1 QFSFSKNSFAQSFV
15 CIGKLHEESAV
26 LNQHSEAIR
35 GSSCVCLC
43 NFVDVKTT
51 NPSSASE
58 PIFATCFPLPPSPL
72 SHRISFRFQTF
83 LPIPGLLAKISG
95 SDWKRVA
102 SEVMSSSYPVLPK
115 PFEDKY
121 PKLPLSF
128 QGSSQS
134 EAMRHPIPRQAPPLV
149 SNSAT
154 VGHLFSSSSGFRNDF
169 PLMQPLSQERN
180 AQFSPFISRSAND
193 ESLLP
198 PHGSSRSEVQST
210 MVTSSNLNE
219 NNASWSADTLQ
230 DLLDFS
236 ENVPD
241 QNGQEQSMAG
251 VLMSDDQAKRID
263 FPDWADQFISVDD
276 ALEPNWSEI
285 FSDANAGDPKPEVL
299 KSSSADFHAA
309 QNQTNQVDSV
319 PTAEFHSVSN
329 SLSTSTTRPRMR
341 WTPELHEAFVEAVNK
356 LGGSENATPKGVLK
370 LMNVEGLTI
379 YHVKSHLQKYRTARY
394 KPESSEGSSGKKINP
409 IEEMKTLDLK
419 TSMGIT
425 EALRLQ
431 MEVQKRLHEQL
442 EIQRNLQLRIE
453 EQGKYLQEMFEH
465 QRKMENKL
473 KTSSSILENMPR
485 ADDQPENAEQGH
497 VAAGMNTENAGGA
510 REDGLPAASRKHK
523 GHESEAI
530 ESGEGNS
537 SSPDAKRAKS
547 DATAL

>member
-1 QFSFSKNSFAQSFV
+1 
-15 CIGKLHEESAV
+15 
-26 LNQHSEAIR
+26 
-35 GSSCVCLC
+35 
-43 NFVDVKTT
+43 
-51 NPSSASE
+51 
-58 PIFATCFPLPPSPL
+58 
-72 SHRISFRFQTF
+72 
-83 LPIPGLLAKISG
+83 
-95 SDWKRVA
+95 
-102 SEVMSSSYPVLPK
+102 MSSSYPVLPK
-115 PFEDKY
+115 PFEEKY

-149 SNSAT
+149 SNSGT
-154 VGHLFSSSSGFRNDF
+154 VGHLFSSSSGFRNNF
-169 PLMQPLSQERN
+169 PMMQPLSQERN
-180 AQFSPFISRSAND
+180 AQFFPFVSRSAND
-193 ESLLP
+193 ELLLP
-198 PHGSSRSEVQST
+198 PRSSSHPEVQST
-210 MVTSSNLNE
+210 MMTSNLNE

-230 DLLDFS
+230 DFLDFS

-241 QNGQEQSMAG
+241 QNGQEQSMAS
-251 VLMSDDQAKRID
+251 VLMSDDQAKRND
-263 FPDWADQFISVDD
+263 WPDWADQFISVDD

-285 FSDANAGDPKPEVL
+285 FSDANTGDPKPEVL
-299 KSSSADFHAA
+299 KSSSADFHAP

-370 LMNVEGLTI
+370 LMNVESLTI

-394 KPESSEGSSGKKINP
+394 KPESSEGSSGKKVNP

-453 EQGKYLQEMFEH
+453 EQGKYLQEMFEQ

-473 KTSSSILENMPR
+473 KTSSSILEKMPC
-485 ADDQPENAEQGH
+485 ADDQPESSEQGRI
-497 VAAGMNTENAGGA
+497 AAGMSTEKAEGA
-510 REDGLPAASRKHK
+510 REDGLPASSRKHK

>member
-1 QFSFSKNSFAQSFV
+1 
-15 CIGKLHEESAV
+15 
-26 LNQHSEAIR
+26 
-35 GSSCVCLC
+35 
-43 NFVDVKTT
+43 
-51 NPSSASE
+51 
-58 PIFATCFPLPPSPL
+58 
-72 SHRISFRFQTF
+72 
-83 LPIPGLLAKISG
+83 
-95 SDWKRVA
+95 
-102 SEVMSSSYPVLPK
+102 MSSSYPVLPK

-134 EAMRHPIPRQAPPLV
+134 ETMRHPIPRQAPPLV
-149 SNSAT
+149 SNSGT

-193 ESLLP
+193 GSLLP
-198 PHGSSRSEVQST
+198 SHGSSHPEVQSA
-210 MVTSSNLNE
+210 MVTGNLNE
-219 NNASWSADTLQ
+219 NSASWSTDTLQ

-236 ENVPD
+236 ENIPD
-241 QNGQEQSMAG
+241 QNGQDQSMAG
-251 VLMSDDQAKRID
+251 VLMSDDQAKRND
-263 FPDWADQFISVDD
+263 WPDWADQFISVDD

-285 FSDANAGDPKPEVL
+285 FSDANAGDPKSEVL
-299 KSSSADFHAA
+299 KPSSTNFNAPP
-309 QNQTNQVDSV
+309 NETNQVDSL
-319 PTAEFHSVSN
+319 PTVEFHSVSN

-453 EQGKYLQEMFEH
+453 EQGKYLQEMFEQ

-485 ADDQPENAEQGH
+485 DDQPENLEQDH
-497 VAAGMNTENAGGA
+497 DAAGMSTENAKAA
-510 REDGLPAASRKHK
+510 REDDLLAASRKHK
-523 GHESEAI
+523 GHEGDAV
-530 ESGEGNS
+530 ESGEGN

>member
-1 QFSFSKNSFAQSFV
+1 MSCVVFSF
-15 CIGKLHEESAV
+15 LD
-26 LNQHSEAIR
+26 
-35 GSSCVCLC
+35 LC
-43 NFVDVKTT
+43 F
-51 NPSSASE
+51 S
-58 PIFATCFPLPPSPL
+58 
-72 SHRISFRFQTF
+72 
-83 LPIPGLLAKISG
+83 LLQ

-149 SNSAT
+149 SNSGT

-285 FSDANAGDPKPEVL
+285 FSDANAGDPKPEVGSL
-299 KSSSADFHAA
+299 I
-309 QNQTNQVDSV
+309 
-319 PTAEFHSVSN
+319 N
-329 SLSTSTTRPRMR
+329 S
-341 WTPELHEAFVEAVNK
+341 F
-356 LGGSENATPKGVLK
+356 
-370 LMNVEGLTI
+370 
-379 YHVKSHLQKYRTARY
+379 
-394 KPESSEGSSGKKINP
+394 
-409 IEEMKTLDLK
+409 MK
-419 TSMGIT
+419 
-425 EALRLQ
+425 
-431 MEVQKRLHEQL
+431 H
-442 EIQRNLQLRIE
+442 
-453 EQGKYLQEMFEH
+453 
-465 QRKMENKL
+465 
-473 KTSSSILENMPR
+473 
-485 ADDQPENAEQGH
+485 
-497 VAAGMNTENAGGA
+497 
-510 REDGLPAASRKHK
+510 
-523 GHESEAI
+523 
-530 ESGEGNS
+530 
-537 SSPDAKRAKS
+537 
-547 DATAL
+547 